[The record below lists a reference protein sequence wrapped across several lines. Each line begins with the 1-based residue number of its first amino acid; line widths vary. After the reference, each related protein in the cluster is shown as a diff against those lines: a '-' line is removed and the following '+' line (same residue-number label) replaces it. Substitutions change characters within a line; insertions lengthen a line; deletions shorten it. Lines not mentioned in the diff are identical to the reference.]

1 MEIMT
6 AYDKELYIWKQNH
19 EWYGITSNGEF
30 YLKDNAPK
38 EAKESFEK
46 FKKYHEDKLKYY

>member
-1 MEIMT
+1 MK
-6 AYDKELYIWKQNH
+6 AYEKELYIWKQNH

-46 FKKYHEDKLKYY
+46 FKKYHENKYPPRP